1 MSRRE
6 EGLVILNLQLEDNA
20 EISVEDFVI
29 QSDTTGL
36 VRAGEDVAGYTM
48 VGQCQQYA
56 TTKGLKPGTVVCTS
70 AVQGVITAT
79 NDPKNPVKFP
89 RPVKSMIYVT
99 GPQMVG
105 ANSVNKVPA
114 GRALQMQGSEVLFIC
129 QTTGQV

>member
-6 EGLVILNLQLEDNA
+6 EGLVILNLQLEDGV

-29 QSDTTGL
+29 QHDVTGL
-36 VRAGEDVAGYTM
+36 VRAGGDLAGYSM
-48 VGQCQQYA
+48 IGQCQQWA
-56 TTKGLKPGTVVCTS
+56 TTKGLPAGTKVTTS
-70 AVQGVITAT
+70 AVQGVITAQ

-89 RPVKSMIYVT
+89 RPLKSPIYVT
-99 GPQMVG
+99 GPQMV
-105 ANSVNKVPA
+105 AATSVNKVPA